1 MGDILIKTDTGTEKI
16 IPEIPDGIATEI
28 IVNKNMIIRCGY
40 KEISGIPG
48 VDTIPL
54 FNLTE
59 LSEMMGVTIT
69 DPYKV
74 IAIVENADNT
84 KTEAHF
90 QACGYYETR
99 VYNGVTYNNVWTIRA
114 DRAISGTI
122 ACTYGFIYFNDTDNT
137 TTGAY
142 IIADQTRTQSSGGS
156 STGETIHNTVDVL
169 QKGYDAKDIKKMI
182 CGTTVIQLSNNSS
195 KQVHNESSMNDLLG
209 SGCNNKNTLAY
220 YSNGDGAANGAHID
234 GCTFVPSDGSWRIV
248 LTNGTSASGAFR
260 VNYIL
265 FRW

>member
-1 MGDILIKTDTGTEKI
+1 MGDILIKTDTGTENI
-16 IPEIPDGIATEI
+16 IPERLYGSTTEI
-28 IVNKNMIIRCGY
+28 VVNKNIIIRCGY
-40 KEISGIPG
+40 KEISGIPN

-54 FNLTE
+54 FTLNE

-99 VYNGVTYNNVWTIRA
+99 VYDGVTYNNVWTIRA

-122 ACTYGFIYFNDTDNT
+122 ACTYGFIYFNDTDAT

-142 IIADQTRTQSSGGS
+142 IATDIGADT
-156 STGETIHNTVDVL
+156 L
-169 QKGYDAKDIKKMI
+169 QKGYDAKGIKKMI
-182 CGTTVIQLSNNSS
+182 CGTTVIQLSNSNSA
-195 KQVHNESSMNDLLG
+195 QVHNESSMNALLG

>member
-1 MGDILIKTDTGTEKI
+1 MGDVLIKTASGTEKL
-16 IPEIPDGIATEI
+16 IPERPEGTATETI
-28 IVNKNMIIRCGY
+28 INKNIIIRCGY
-40 KEISGIPG
+40 KEITGVPG

-54 FNLTE
+54 FNLDE

-74 IAIVENADNT
+74 IAIVENADST
-84 KTEAHF
+84 KTDAHF
-90 QACGYYETR
+90 QACGYYATR

-114 DRAISGTI
+114 DRKITGTL
-122 ACTYGFIYFNDTDNT
+122 ACTYGFIYFNNSGT

-142 IIADQTRTQSSGGS
+142 IKTNGS
-156 STGETIHNTVDVL
+156 YDTL
-169 QKGYDAKDIKKMI
+169 QRGYDAKGIKKMI
-182 CGTTVIQLSNNSS
+182 CGTTVIQLSNNNS
-195 KQVHNESSMNDLLG
+195 KQVHNEASMNSLLG

-220 YSNGDGAANGAHID
+220 YSNGDGASNGAHID

>member
-1 MGDILIKTDTGTEKI
+1 MGDVLIKTASGTEKI
-16 IPEIPDGIATEI
+16 IPERPNGTATEI
-28 IVNKNMIIRCGY
+28 IVNKNIIIRCGY
-40 KEISGIPG
+40 KEISGIPN

-54 FNLTE
+54 FTLNE

-84 KTEAHF
+84 KSEAHF
-90 QACGYYETR
+90 QACGYYATR
-99 VYNGVTYNNVWTIRA
+99 VYNGVTYNNVWTLRA
-114 DRAISGTI
+114 DRKISGTL
-122 ACTYGFIYFNDTDNT
+122 ACTYAFIYFNDTDNT

-142 IIADQTRTQSSGGS
+142 IKTESD
-156 STGETIHNTVDVL
+156 VDTL
-169 QKGYDAKDIKKMI
+169 QKGYDAKGIKKMI
-182 CGTTVIQLSNNSS
+182 CGTTVVQLSNNNS
-195 KQVHNESSMNDLLG
+195 KQVHNESSMNALLG

-234 GCTFVPSDGSWRIV
+234 GCTFVPSDGSWRMV
-248 LTNGTSASGAFR
+248 LTNGTNASGAFR

>member
-1 MGDILIKTDTGTEKI
+1 MGDVLIKTDTGTEKI
-16 IPEIPDGIATEI
+16 IPERPSGTTTEI
-28 IVNKNMIIRCGY
+28 IVNKNIIIRCGY
-40 KEISGIPG
+40 KEISSIPN

-54 FNLTE
+54 FTLNE

-99 VYNGVTYNNVWTIRA
+99 VYDGVTYNNVWTIRA
-114 DRAISGTI
+114 DRKITGTI
-122 ACTYGFIYFNDTDNT
+122 ACTYAFIYFNDTDNT

-142 IIADQTRTQSSGGS
+142 VKTESS
-156 STGETIHNTVDVL
+156 VDIL
-169 QKGYDAKDIKKMI
+169 QKGYDAKGIKKMI
-182 CGTTVIQLSNNSS
+182 CGTRVIEITTDTS
-195 KQVHNESSMNDLLG
+195 KKVHNEAEMNALLG

-220 YSNGDGAANGAHID
+220 YSNGDGVANGAHID
-234 GCTFVPSDGSWRIV
+234 GCTFVPSDGSWRAV
-248 LTNGTSASGAFR
+248 FTNISKTGSFR